1 MSGGGEAGAHMSK
14 KFPYTYT
21 ILRYVH
27 DVMTGEFINVG
38 VVMHVPSQRQLLART
53 RTTIGRVRGVFPDL
67 DRNAFSVAMHAVQRA
82 FRKIAKDN
90 TEASLFDSEGDASE
104 FARKAVPADDS
115 SLQWS
120 AVGSGLSGDAKQTFE
135 RLYERFVARYDT
147 HSRHRRTDD
156 DVWRPVLQKLEERN
170 LASRLQEKSI
180 SGPVDDVFFKHA
192 WKNGRW
198 QVYEPVSFDLADADG
213 IKTKARE
220 WLGHLAAVVADGSN
234 VEPFKP
240 HFIVGAPSD
249 PKLRPAYDSALAILR
264 RAPNDPEIFEETQ
277 IDDLVTR
284 IEHEVLARD

>member
-1 MSGGGEAGAHMSK
+1 MSK

-53 RTTIGRVRGVFPDL
+53 RTTIGRIRGVFPDL

-82 FRKIAKDN
+82 FRKIAKEN
-90 TEASLFDSEGDASE
+90 AEVSLFDSEGDASE

-120 AVGSGLSGDAKQTFE
+120 AVGSGLTSDAKQTFE

-170 LASRLQEKSI
+170 LASLATCIAEARRKKSCIPSAGKKHQRACGRRLLQARVEERK
-180 SGPVDDVFFKHA
+180 
-192 WKNGRW
+192 
-198 QVYEPVSFDLADADG
+198 LAG
-213 IKTKARE
+213 
-220 WLGHLAAVVADGSN
+220 L
-234 VEPFKP
+234 
-240 HFIVGAPSD
+240 
-249 PKLRPAYDSALAILR
+249 
-264 RAPNDPEIFEETQ
+264 
-277 IDDLVTR
+277 
-284 IEHEVLARD
+284 